1 MGGGL
6 TRVSIGHDLIVLKG
20 LYVTKTLLS
29 GLETRSVQRRV
40 VMVSFI
46 YNFRLKTL
54 LFIVFVIVFY
64 NGVLSLTGR
73 SSSCHVCRDSKQTS
87 PSSDEGKSS

>member
-1 MGGGL
+1 M
-6 TRVSIGHDLIVLKG
+6 TRVSIGRDLIVLKG

-29 GLETRSVQRRV
+29 GLETRSGQRRV

-46 YNFRLKTL
+46 YNFRHKT

>member
-1 MGGGL
+1 M
-6 TRVSIGHDLIVLKG
+6 TRVSIGRDLIVLKG
-20 LYVTKTLLS
+20 LYYVTKTLLS
-29 GLETRSVQRRV
+29 GLETRSGQRRV

-46 YNFRLKTL
+46 YMFRHKTL